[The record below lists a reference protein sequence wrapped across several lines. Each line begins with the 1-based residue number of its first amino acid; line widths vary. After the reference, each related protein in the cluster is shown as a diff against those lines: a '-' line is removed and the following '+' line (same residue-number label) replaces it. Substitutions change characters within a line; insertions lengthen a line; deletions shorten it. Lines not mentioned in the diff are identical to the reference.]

1 MTELSGEDLGAVV
14 DGQTGRPAAEIERD
28 LAIPSLTQLRLLSA
42 GPSASVFRAYQVA
55 TQRTVAVK
63 VLHDELSS
71 DVGQRF
77 DRERA
82 ITGQLS
88 GHTGIVPL
96 LHTGTT
102 ADGEPYLVLPFYH
115 RGSLAD
121 LMTRYGRLPWR
132 EASFLIKPVA
142 STVAEVHLWGLVH
155 RNVKPSNVLL
165 TDFLRPRVADFG
177 MCLPSD
183 QPSTPATLVTGP
195 YAPPEAAFSGP
206 TDPTMDVYGL
216 GATLWALLAGR
227 SVPSELD
234 GERERRRP
242 GASDV
247 GLATGRLGRSS
258 PPDLPTDDTPPRIAD
273 LIERSMSPH
282 LADRPAT
289 VAAFIAELGQADTAL
304 SASVAGAGS
313 GSGSTAGSI
322 SAAAASERHDHNTE
336 RTTPAATTTATPS
349 PPAATET
356 SSTQRDHD
364 DPASGVH
371 PNESNVPPASSPP
384 EPDDPAVNEV
394 STADAVVPPVD
405 LEGGIDDLS
414 ETPTISANNSANDG
428 GASVATS
435 SVGNDR
441 RPDDRSSA
449 DSRVRSER
457 VAPVNAKPAR
467 SGSSDVYYLLGLV
480 ALISTGIIVMIAAAI
495 LAFQ

>member
-1 MTELSGEDLGAVV
+1 MTELSGEDLGALV

-28 LAIPSLTQLRLLSA
+28 LAIASLTQLRLLSA

-71 DVGQRF
+71 DIGQRF

-121 LMTRYGRLPWR
+121 LMTRYGPLPWR

-155 RNVKPSNVLL
+155 RNLKPSNILL

-177 MCLPSD
+177 MCLPSG

-195 YAPPEAAFSGP
+195 YAPPEAAFVGP

-227 SVPSELD
+227 PVPSELD
-234 GERERRRP
+234 GERRRP
-242 GASDV
+242 GASDL
-247 GLATGRLGRSS
+247 GLAAGRLGRSS
-258 PPDLPTDDTPPRIAD
+258 PPDLPTEDTPARIAD

-289 VAAFIAELGQADTAL
+289 VAAFIAELGQVDATSPA
-304 SASVAGAGS
+304 AGAGS
-313 GSGSTAGSI
+313 RSASTAPAFGI
-322 SAAAASERHDHNTE
+322 SPTPAE
-336 RTTPAATTTATPS
+336 RT
-349 PPAATET
+349 ATET
-356 SSTQRDHD
+356 PSQPHDLD
-364 DPASGVH
+364 DPPSTERLHKPTLATSASQAAQ
-371 PNESNVPPASSPP
+371 NEPSVEDSNTADEVGPSIDSTTGIEDYPKAAPA
-384 EPDDPAVNEV
+384 DTADRKAAVITANT
-394 STADAVVPPVD
+394 STA
-405 LEGGIDDLS
+405 
-414 ETPTISANNSANDG
+414 
-428 GASVATS
+428 
-435 SVGNDR
+435 NDR
-441 RPDDRSSA
+441 RPIGRPSA
-449 DSRVRSER
+449 DAQPRTKLA
-457 VAPVNAKPAR
+457 APIHHKPAR
-467 SGSSDVYYLLGLV
+467 SGSSDVYYLLALV